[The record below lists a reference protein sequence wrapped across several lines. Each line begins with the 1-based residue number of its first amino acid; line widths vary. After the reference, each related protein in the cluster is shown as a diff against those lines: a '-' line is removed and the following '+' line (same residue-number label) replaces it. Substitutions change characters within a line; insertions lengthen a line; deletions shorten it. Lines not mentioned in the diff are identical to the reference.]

1 MCMRV
6 FWPNMCV
13 CGLLCSVS
21 ERVVWAQIS
30 SPDLLKVKAAGIFML
45 FICFFFLLLFFSRS
59 FVAGVKKPFWHSA
72 LLFFVCIICGMLLSL
87 FASFKLKVFP
97 RMYAVANLV
106 RLWQTINPMSRMP
119 CRQKYINKFCLYSAI
134 FLLFLVSFFY
144 FAFYTLFSLHSGK
157 HTGNDLCE
165 PQANTHLIHHSF

>member
-1 MCMRV
+1 MYACLLAQY
-6 FWPNMCV
+6 V
-13 CGLLCSVS
+13 CL
-21 ERVVWAQIS
+21 WA
-30 SPDLLKVKAAGIFML
+30 FML
-45 FICFFFLLLFFSRS
+45 GERESRLGSNQFTWFIESEGSWNIHAFYLFFFLLLFFSRS

-134 FLLFLVSFFY
+134 FLLFLVSFFS